1 MSKKFLLAVLVCGV
15 SSAVYAGS
23 ATYKALDENKDG
35 LVSHEEA
42 EAIPTLADQW
52 TEVDVNEDGKI
63 DAVEFSRFE
72 SLTTTGHMHS
82 TPDEAA
88 ESADEESGGITE
100 KVKKF
105 MKGE

>member
-1 MSKKFLLAVLVCGV
+1 MSKKVLLAVLVCSV

-35 LVSHEEA
+35 LISAEEA
-42 EAIPTLADQW
+42 EAIPTLVEQW
-52 TEVDVNEDGKI
+52 TDVDVNEDGKI

-72 SLTTTGHMHS
+72 SLSTTGHMQS
-82 TPDEAA
+82 APDEAA
-88 ESADEESGGITE
+88 ENPEEESGGITE
-100 KVKKF
+100 SVKKF